1 MSVNPSLP
9 VETVPEFIAYAKANP
24 GKVSMASAGH
34 GHPSHVSGELFKS
47 MTGVDL
53 VHVPYRGGAP
63 ALTDLLG
70 GQVQVFFGLLST
82 TIEYIK
88 AGKVRALAVTSPV
101 RASSLPQVPAVGE
114 FVKGYEATS
123 WFGIGAPS
131 NTPAEIIN
139 RLNRETNAALA
150 DPKIKSQLTDL
161 GGTTL
166 VLSPADFGE
175 HIVRETEKWSRV
187 IRAANIKPA

>member
-1 MSVNPSLP
+1 MD
-9 VETVPEFIAYAKANP
+9 TRIY
-24 GKVSMASAGH
+24 
-34 GHPSHVSGELFKS
+34 VSGELFKS